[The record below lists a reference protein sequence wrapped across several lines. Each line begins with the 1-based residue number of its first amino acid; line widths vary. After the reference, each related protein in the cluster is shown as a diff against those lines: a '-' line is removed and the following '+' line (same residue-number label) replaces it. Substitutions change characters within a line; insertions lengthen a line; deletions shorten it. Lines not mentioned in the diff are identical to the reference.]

1 MWIISQLIIY
11 IDKMNAAH
19 MTLCSRSKNT
29 WKFTHLFIKQR
40 PASLRPSTSMT
51 EFISGKITDWR
62 HWSGWVQV
70 AHMHMGGM
78 QRPLVGLL
86 ASEAVGRTS
95 GSAGPSN
102 PISVSALW
110 AAWHTAAVLGGHG
123 QWPQADLVLKLIDHW
138 MVVGSWSV
146 IVHWLTVTKL
156 KKKYKLC
163 LVSRFW
169 KKIIK

>member
-1 MWIISQLIIY
+1 MGTVIWVPKISACLARGSEHKKGLFM
-11 IDKMNAAH
+11 DL
-19 MTLCSRSKNT
+19 MTFCSRSKKP

-70 AHMHMGGM
+70 AHMNMGRM

-102 PISVSALW
+102 PISVSALR
-110 AAWHTAAVLGGHG
+110 AAGHAAAVLGGHW

-156 KKKYKLC
+156 KQK
-163 LVSRFW
+163 V
-169 KKIIK
+169 